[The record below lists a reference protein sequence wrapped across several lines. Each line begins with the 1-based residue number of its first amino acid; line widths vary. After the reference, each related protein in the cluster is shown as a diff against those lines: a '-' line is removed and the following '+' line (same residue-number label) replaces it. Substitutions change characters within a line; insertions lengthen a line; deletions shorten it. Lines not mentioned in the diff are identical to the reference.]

1 MKCEKETRKARKS
14 GTRKGYSF
22 FSTLIRKLGAHLHAP
37 WSQYKQRNTVTSRSI
52 STCFSTRDVSGVCVP
67 QMVASPQTRTLRR
80 LFTHLNASMIEVEA
94 GGSQGGGGMRDEYS
108 VGTPP
113 TRHVRGVGTPSALA
127 CTKPGL
133 RRHGTSRSRPCSCW

>member
-1 MKCEKETRKARKS
+1 VKKKAIAFFRPPYSQTRGSSPCA
-14 GTRKGYSF
+14 
-22 FSTLIRKLGAHLHAP
+22 
-37 WSQYKQRNTVTSRSI
+37 
-52 STCFSTRDVSGVCVP
+52 
-67 QMVASPQTRTLRR
+67 MVAIQTKKYSNLALDINVFQHTRPCLGSVSLKWSLLHRLAPYAEES